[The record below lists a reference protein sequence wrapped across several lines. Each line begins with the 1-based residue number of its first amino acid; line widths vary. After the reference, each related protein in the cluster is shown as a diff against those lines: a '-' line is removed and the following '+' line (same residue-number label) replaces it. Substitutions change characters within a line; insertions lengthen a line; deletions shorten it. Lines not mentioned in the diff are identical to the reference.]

1 MKKIIFLIASF
12 CILAPAQDVAVYW
25 NRLAED
31 FFLLGMR
38 QYNQKDFKSA
48 LQTFQN
54 AIHSGDM
61 NHRITAATIMK
72 AKALYGWKHYSEAAA
87 VCDSFIAQFPS
98 SAYKED
104 AHFTMGMCFYNLGQY
119 VNAISEMET
128 VLVIARQ
135 WRNQDHAVKMVEHIA
150 YEFLKD
156 EQIDSIIQHTC
167 NDTVKGQ
174 MSVTLAERYFS
185 AGNNDQAKVLIDSI
199 NALMLDNTSQQRIN
213 RIRGRIERGN
223 TVRIGVLL
231 PFVSTSQTETRDK
244 RVAAEVME
252 GIHLALS
259 EYEEDVKPG
268 QVSVELKI
276 KDSERRPDSIQS
288 AISSFMEDDK
298 IVGIIGPVFSD
309 ETMAAA
315 LAVQQAKLPMVS
327 PTATEDSIT
336 QLSEYAFL
344 ANSTSGM
351 RGKILAQ
358 YAVKELGAK
367 NIAILASEAPFSK
380 AQADSFAAEAVRS
393 GATIVVD
400 RRYSRGAVDLREH
413 FKAIRKSGSDL
424 LPDYVVSLKGKPK
437 NADVTRLLLSYGV
450 RRTAIDSAFDKSG
463 ELNLTP
469 FVGVRAQELVD
480 TLKLPYKKTLLY
492 LDSLHYPV
500 TTIDLVFSP
509 IYSSQQIGV
518 ISSQL
523 AYYNIKASIL
533 GTSEWYNIHELDMN
547 RRYADGA
554 RFGSDRWIE
563 QSERAKRIFSTYSKK
578 TGKQASDNVLFG
590 FDVMSLMIQLMN
602 DGALTRDQ
610 MKDALS
616 KVVNFNGIRNTI
628 TFTRHR
634 VNGSLHI
641 LQYMNS
647 VVSKLQTYTYQE

>member
-72 AKALYGWKHYSEAAA
+72 AKALYGWKRYSEAAA

-288 AISSFMEDDK
+288 AI
-298 IVGIIGPVFSD
+298 
-309 ETMAAA
+309 
-315 LAVQQAKLPMVS
+315 
-327 PTATEDSIT
+327 
-336 QLSEYAFL
+336 
-344 ANSTSGM
+344 
-351 RGKILAQ
+351 
-358 YAVKELGAK
+358 
-367 NIAILASEAPFSK
+367 
-380 AQADSFAAEAVRS
+380 
-393 GATIVVD
+393 
-400 RRYSRGAVDLREH
+400 
-413 FKAIRKSGSDL
+413 
-424 LPDYVVSLKGKPK
+424 
-437 NADVTRLLLSYGV
+437 
-450 RRTAIDSAFDKSG
+450 
-463 ELNLTP
+463 
-469 FVGVRAQELVD
+469 
-480 TLKLPYKKTLLY
+480 
-492 LDSLHYPV
+492 
-500 TTIDLVFSP
+500 
-509 IYSSQQIGV
+509 
-518 ISSQL
+518 
-523 AYYNIKASIL
+523 
-533 GTSEWYNIHELDMN
+533 
-547 RRYADGA
+547 
-554 RFGSDRWIE
+554 
-563 QSERAKRIFSTYSKK
+563 
-578 TGKQASDNVLFG
+578 
-590 FDVMSLMIQLMN
+590 
-602 DGALTRDQ
+602 
-610 MKDALS
+610 
-616 KVVNFNGIRNTI
+616 
-628 TFTRHR
+628 
-634 VNGSLHI
+634 
-641 LQYMNS
+641 
-647 VVSKLQTYTYQE
+647 